1 MKGEID
7 TRALRTPARI
17 VHEALVMTRKKLL
30 DQEERMR

>member
-1 MKGEID
+1 
-7 TRALRTPARI
+7 LRTPARI